1 MGTAAQHALR
11 DLDVRV
17 TRGSAVVDPV
27 QLDEAVRLLLRHG
40 TRHQRWKD
48 DQAQRFGTGLTVRQR
63 MDLLAK
69 HQDFGRVYYRK
80 DW

>member
-1 MGTAAQHALR
+1 MASTASGALR
-11 DLDVRV
+11 DLNVRV

-48 DQAQRFGTGLTVRQR
+48 EQAQRFGTNIPIRKRLELSG
-63 MDLLAK
+63 K
-69 HQDFGRVYYRK
+69 EPDFGRVYYRR

>member
-11 DLDVRV
+11 DLNVRV
-17 TRGSAVVDPV
+17 TRGSAVIDAV

-40 TRHQRWKD
+40 ARHQRWKD
-48 DQAQRFGTGLTVRQR
+48 EQSQRFGAALTMRQR

-69 HQDFGRVYYRK
+69 QPDFGRVYYRK